1 MAGLTITNTN
11 TLSLL
16 NILNRTSQAQSD
28 SILRLSTGRRI
39 NRGSDDPAGLIAL
52 RSLENEL
59 TGVNAAIASNQRTNS
74 VLGVADAAMTEIAS
88 LLTEIKSLAQSST
101 NSAGLSGAEIAANQ
115 AQIDNA
121 IVAIDRIVR
130 TTQFNGKKLLD
141 GTQSINVSGVT
152 ATEITDIQVFNRNP
166 DSTNTSLAVS
176 VTTAAAQ
183 AVVSGYATTS
193 ASTATTISIQGKLGT
208 AVIDI
213 AAGDNLSAV
222 ASKIN
227 AATAQTG
234 VTASAAGSGG
244 GTNLSLTSQEYGTTS
259 FVRVSTLSG
268 DTTNYGDQNN
278 TGSNAVVTVNGQT
291 AAVDGLNVSFAS
303 GGVSVSFNLTT
314 AFNQAT
320 GSSSFN
326 VTTGGATF
334 QLGAGKDTRATIGI
348 DGLFTQQLG
357 TTADGFLASLKSG
370 GANSLVNDP
379 NQAALIASQASSQL
393 ATVQGRL
400 GGFNKFQVQTAIN
413 SLGATK
419 KGLEDARSI
428 IGDVD
433 YAEETA
439 ELNRQTVL
447 LQTAIALLGLAN
459 QQSSQILSLLR

>member
-1 MAGLTITNTN
+1 MALTITNTN

-28 SILRLSTGRRI
+28 SLLRLSTGRRI

-101 NSAGLSGAEIAANQ
+101 NSAGLSGSEIAANQ

-130 TTQFNGKKLLD
+130 TTEFNGRKLLD

-152 ATEITDIQVFNRNP
+152 ATEITDIQVFNRDP
-166 DSTNTSLAVS
+166 DSTSTTLAVS

-183 AVVSGYATTS
+183 AVLTGYATTS
-193 ASTATTISIQGKLGT
+193 ATAATTISIQGKLGT

-268 DTTNYGDQNN
+268 DTTNYGEQNS
-278 TGSNAVVTVNGQT
+278 TGANAVVTVNGQT

-433 YAEETA
+433 YAAETA
-439 ELNRQTVL
+439 ELNKQSVL
-447 LQTAIALLGLAN
+447 LQVAISLLGLAN

>member
-1 MAGLTITNTN
+1 MALTITNTN

-28 SILRLSTGRRI
+28 SLLRLSTGRRI

-101 NSAGLSGAEIAANQ
+101 NSAGLSGSEIAANQ

-130 TTQFNGKKLLD
+130 TTEFNGRKLLD

-152 ATEITDIQVFNRNP
+152 ATEITDIQVFNRDP
-166 DSTNTSLAVS
+166 DSTSTTLAVS

-183 AVVSGYATTS
+183 AVLTGYATTS
-193 ASTATTISIQGKLGT
+193 ATAATTISIQGKLGT

-213 AAGDNLSAV
+213 AIGDNLSAV

-244 GTNLSLTSQEYGTTS
+244 GTNLSLTSQEYGTSS

-268 DTTNYGDQNN
+268 DTTNYGEQNS
-278 TGSNAVVTVNGQT
+278 TGANAVVTVNGQT

-433 YAEETA
+433 YAAETA
-439 ELNRQTVL
+439 ELNKQSVL
-447 LQTAIALLGLAN
+447 LQVAISLLGLAN

>member
-1 MAGLTITNTN
+1 MALTITNTN

-28 SILRLSTGRRI
+28 SLLRLSTGNRI
-39 NRGSDDPAGLIAL
+39 NKGSDDPAGLIAL
-52 RSLENEL
+52 RSLQNEL

-101 NSAGLSGAEIAANQ
+101 NSAGLSGKEIAANQ

-130 TTQFNGKKLLD
+130 TTEFNGKKLLD
-141 GTQSINVSGVT
+141 GTHAINVSGVT

-166 DSTNTSLAVS
+166 DSTSTSLAVT

-183 AVVSGYATTS
+183 AVLTGYATTS
-193 ASTATTISIQGKLGT
+193 ATLATTISIQGRLGT
-208 AVIDI
+208 ALIDI
-213 AAGDNLSAV
+213 GVGDNLSAV

-244 GTNLSLTSQEYGTTS
+244 GTNLSLTSQEFGTSS
-259 FVRVSTLSG
+259 FVRVTFISG
-268 DTTNYGDQNN
+268 DTTNYGNQNS
-278 TGSNAVVTVNGQT
+278 TGANAVVTVNGQT

-413 SLGATK
+413 SLSATR

-439 ELNRQTVL
+439 ELNKQNVL
-447 LQTAIALLGLAN
+447 LQAAISLLGLAN

>member
-1 MAGLTITNTN
+1 MALTITNTN

-28 SILRLSTGRRI
+28 SLLRLSTGRRI

-101 NSAGLSGAEIAANQ
+101 NSAGLSGSEIAANQ

-130 TTQFNGKKLLD
+130 TTEFNGRKLLD

-152 ATEITDIQVFNRNP
+152 ATEITDIQVFNRDP
-166 DSTNTSLAVS
+166 DSTSTTLAVS

-183 AVVSGYATTS
+183 AVLTGYATTS

-268 DTTNYGDQNN
+268 DTTNYGEQNS
-278 TGSNAVVTVNGQT
+278 TGANAVVTVNGQT

-433 YAEETA
+433 YAAETA
-439 ELNRQTVL
+439 ELNKQSVL
-447 LQTAIALLGLAN
+447 LQVAISLLGLAN